1 MNAMAV
7 DGAPRVSVVIPTR
20 DRAALLRR
28 ALESVLAQ
36 SFADY
41 EILVV
46 DDASGDDT
54 AAMLAAI
61 ADPRLLVLRNEAPGG
76 APRAR
81 NRAIAAAR
89 GEFVAFLDDD
99 DEWLPRKLEL
109 QLGRFERG
117 TARLGLVHCGTDL
130 ISARSGRCVH
140 RFDAPD
146 RPMHW
151 TDFLREMPFT
161 TSNAMVRRSALLE
174 VGGFDE
180 VLAGA
185 QDRDL
190 WLRLARGHEIGA
202 VPETLVR
209 RYLHGEQISSS
220 LAAKLR
226 AKEQF
231 LAKYAAE
238 LRARPRDLA
247 HHLWRLG
254 ILYCVAGRIGEGRR
268 ALLRAAWA
276 GRGRFPALRDLLTT
290 LRSPRDCAARIAQ
303 RRVSF
308 VDGIPNY
315 Y

>member
-1 MNAMAV
+1 MNLATALPV
-7 DGAPRVSVVIPTR
+7 PRVSVVIPTR

-28 ALESVLAQ
+28 ALDSVFAQ
-36 SFADY
+36 ICADF
-41 EILVV
+41 EIIVV
-46 DDASGDDT
+46 DDASTDDT
-54 AAMLAAI
+54 ARMLADV
-61 ADPRLLVLRNEAPGG
+61 ADPRLRVLRQSTPGG

-81 NRAIAAAR
+81 NLAIAAAR
-89 GEFVAFLDDD
+89 AEYVAFLDDD

-109 QLGRFERG
+109 QLERFARG

-130 ISARSGRCVH
+130 VSARSGRCVH

-151 TDFLREMPFT
+151 TEFLRDMPFT
-161 TSNAMVRRSALLE
+161 TSNAMVRSRALRE

-180 VLAGA
+180 TLAGA

-190 WLRLARGHEIGA
+190 WIRLARGHEIGA
-202 VPETLVR
+202 VPQMLVR
-209 RYLHGEQISSS
+209 RFLHGEQISSS

-231 LAKYAAE
+231 LSKYGEE
-238 LRARPRDLA
+238 LRARPSDLA
-247 HHLWRLG
+247 QHLWRLG
-254 ILYCVAGRIGEGRR
+254 ILYCVAGRISEGRR
-268 ALLRAAWA
+268 ALLRAAWT

-290 LRSPRDCAARIAQ
+290 LRSPRDCAASIAQ